1 MPEEEDVDLPS
12 ISTPGDSSMSRRDP
26 KVATVVVLGG
36 GEEVA
41 ALGDLNF
48 VRNENASPIE
58 AISSRDAASARPL
71 LGNEFI
77 MTLEML
83 CAR

>member
-1 MPEEEDVDLPS
+1 
-12 ISTPGDSSMSRRDP
+12 MSRRDP
-26 KVATVVVLGG
+26 KVATVVVLLGG

-41 ALGDLNF
+41 AVVGDVNF
-48 VRNENASPIE
+48 ARSENASPVE

-77 MTLEML
+77 
-83 CAR
+83 